1 MAIDNAVQKKLQ
13 TWLDGPYDEETKAFI
28 RSKKPEDL
36 IDAFY
41 TDLSFGTGGLRG
53 IMGVGTNRMNRYTVQ
68 MATQGLANYILKQK
82 ESHPSVLIGYDSRH
96 NSLFFAEETARVLA
110 ANGITAYL
118 LNEMR
123 PTPYISF
130 ATRHLKCTSGIMITA
145 SHNSA
150 IYNGYKVYWKDGA
163 QVVSPHDTG
172 IMDEVHA
179 IHSIAD
185 VKLSPLNDPLIKKT
199 DVGPLDQEY
208 LSALRLL
215 QLFPEENKK
224 NGKSLNIVYTS
235 LHGTGITT
243 CPAALKDWG
252 FTSIHYVEAQIKPD
266 GDFPTVKFPNP
277 EYKEA
282 LQMGI
287 DLLVQTNSD
296 LLIANDPDA
305 DRMGIVVMHHNT
317 PIILTGNQIATLCV
331 HYLSETLTSQNAMPL
346 KGAFIT
352 TIVSTELQKII
363 ASHYKKPC
371 FEVLTGFKYI
381 GEKIHLWELGKD
393 GAYEFLFGAEE
404 SYGFLR
410 GTHARDK
417 DATISSCLISEIAL
431 SAKSKGKTLVDVL
444 NEIYKQFGL
453 FKEKQLSV
461 NFDPGKEGMEKMLQV
476 MNTLRKNPPQSILEK
491 KVIQFTDYEKGND
504 GLPPSDVLLFR
515 LSDKSKLIIRPSGT
529 EPKIKIYAEVQG
541 ESATDEYLDT
551 LLLNVKKL
559 CSL

>member
-1 MAIDNAVQKKLQ
+1 MVVDNAVKEKIQV
-13 TWLDGPYDEETKAFI
+13 WLDGPYDEETKNFI
-28 RSKKPEDL
+28 RSKRPDEL
-36 IDAFY
+36 VDAFY

-68 MATQGLANYILKQK
+68 IATQGLANYILKQK
-82 ESHPSVLIGYDSRH
+82 EKNPSVLIGYDSRH
-96 NSLFFAEETARVLA
+96 NSFLFAEETARVLA

-118 LNEMR
+118 LKELR

-145 SHNSA
+145 SHNPA

-172 IMDEVHA
+172 IMTEVHA
-179 IHSIAD
+179 IHSIEN
-185 VKLSPLNDPLIKKT
+185 VKLASSTDSHIKRT
-199 DVGPLDQEY
+199 DTTSLDKEY
-208 LSALRLL
+208 LNALRPL

-224 NGKSLNIVYTS
+224 TGKSLKIIYTS

-243 CPAALKDWG
+243 CPDALRDWG
-252 FTSIHYVEAQIKPD
+252 FTSIQYVEAQIKPD

-287 DLLVQTNSD
+287 DLLVKTNSD
-296 LLIANDPDA
+296 ILIANDPDA
-305 DRMGIVVMHHNT
+305 DRMGIVVMHHNA
-317 PIILTGNQIATLCV
+317 PMILTGNQIATLCV
-331 HYLSETLTSQNAMPL
+331 HYISEILSSRNAMPA

-352 TIVSTELQKII
+352 TIVSTELQQII

-381 GEKIHLWELGKD
+381 GEKIHLWELGQD
-393 GAYEFLFGAEE
+393 GAHEFLFGAEE

-431 SAKSKGKTLVDVL
+431 FMKNKGQTLIDYL
-444 NEIYKQFGL
+444 NAIYKQFGI

-461 NFDPGKEGMEKMLQV
+461 NFDPGKEGMQKMLDL
-476 MNTLRKNPPQSILEK
+476 MHDLRKNPPKEIAEK
-491 KVIQFTDYEKGND
+491 KVTHFADYEKGVD

-515 LSDKSKLIIRPSGT
+515 LADKSKLIIRPSGT

-541 ESATDEYLDT
+541 SNATNEYLDT
-551 LLLNVKKL
+551 LLASAKELLK
-559 CSL
+559 